1 MTFDPDDWRWTAY
14 LLDELDGDDRA
25 EIERLIAADPEARAY
40 VDSLRG
46 ATELLARDLAAA
58 PAAAP
63 ARLDD
68 VARRRIERAAA
79 APVRGRRRWWM
90 AGGAAAVIGV
100 AAIALLR
107 VGTGAS
113 KDSDGKR
120 VSAVSTGSTARQQ
133 LESRI
138 DLAEGR
144 LKEQM
149 VAKDRALKRGPATH
163 LDGPSAGSAAP
174 GYYGVKE
181 LESGFDDLNAAKP
194 PPSAEAYSRI
204 DDNGFIA
211 TATDARS
218 TFSIDVDRASY
229 ANVRRFL
236 EQGQRPP
243 RDAVRIEELV
253 NYFPYEHTEPRAG
266 QPFAITSEVGPSPW
280 HAGYR
285 LLKIGLQAPA
295 IADEKV
301 PPRNLVFL
309 IDTSGSMQA
318 ENKLPLLK
326 QSLAL
331 LVQTLRPEDRISIV
345 AYAGS
350 AGLVLAPTSGS
361 DRPAILAALE
371 QLQSGGGTNGSAGIQ
386 LAYEVAAKYARAGG
400 VNRVILCTD
409 GDYNLGVTS
418 AGDLTRL
425 IEAERERGVFL
436 TVLGF
441 GQGNYKDATM
451 ESLADRGNGNYGYI
465 DSLREAQKLLVREGG
480 GTLVTVAKDVKLQVE
495 FNPATVAGYRLV
507 GYENRAL
514 AHQDFN
520 DDKKDAGEI
529 GAGHAVTALYEL
541 VPAGEPV
548 PTSGVDPLKYQ
559 AVQPTAAAT
568 TGELLTINVR
578 YKRPDSPESS
588 LLTATVD
595 AATARASLDAT
606 SIDFRWATSIASFG
620 MMLRDSPH
628 RGTMTWREIQA
639 LAAGAIGPD
648 LSGERREAVGLIERA
663 AALPMP

>member
-46 ATELLARDLAAA
+46 ATDLLARDLAAA

-90 AGGAAAVIGV
+90 AGGAAAVIGL

-107 VGTGAS
+107 VGPGAS
-113 KDSDGKR
+113 TGRDGKQ
-120 VSAVSTGSTARQQ
+120 VASTPGSTVGSAGPAGPSGGSSAADR
-133 LESRI
+133 
-138 DLAEGR
+138 AEGR
-144 LKEQM
+144 YADRSQAFAASANDLKE
-149 VAKDRALKRGPATH
+149 RA
-163 LDGPSAGSAAP
+163 
-174 GYYGVKE
+174 GYYGVKDFAN
-181 LESGFDDLNAAKP
+181 GFDDLDVDGAEP

-204 DDNGFIA
+204 DDHGFIA

-309 IDTSGSMQA
+309 IDTSGSMQDA
-318 ENKLPLLK
+318 NKLPLLQ

-361 DRPAILAALE
+361 DRPAIMAALE

-418 AGDLTRL
+418 DGDLTRL
-425 IEAERERGVFL
+425 IERERERGVFL

-663 AALPMP
+663 AALPTP